1 MCRKEDLHKHVM
13 NKIMTIHCFKNVMES
28 QNDLVNHLLI
38 VSNKILKD
46 KSNYRRV
53 SILSNISNKVYE
65 RYLQK
70 QMSENPT
77 YEFRCGLWKG
87 FCTH

>member
-1 MCRKEDLHKHVM
+1 
-13 NKIMTIHCFKNVMES
+13 MES

-70 QMSENPT
+70 QMNENPT
-77 YEFRCGLWKG
+77 YEFQCGLWKG